1 MTLPEPI
8 RLLSAI
14 LDHAGPIPDEWRDQA
29 RACVRETEERY
40 ARIDENR
47 KSFDPKTS
55 LDRIFGENEE
65 LFSALAVTERAEK
78 AERNARIWEFRARLF
93 AAMSAGDHKTV
104 NKFADLLALAGETPV
119 LPPES
124 KATKSV
130 LAG

>member
-8 RLLSAI
+8 RLLAAI

-29 RACVRETEERY
+29 LACIREAETRY

-47 KSFDPKTS
+47 RNFDPKAS

-65 LFSALAVTERAEK
+65 LFSALAVAERLEK
-78 AERNARIWEFRARLF
+78 AQRSATIWEFRARLF
-93 AAMSAGDHKTV
+93 AAMSASDHKTV

-124 KATKSV
+124 KTTKSV
-130 LAG
+130 LAT